1 MRLNIRRFPY
11 SLAMVAV
18 LALTLL
24 FALAACSDDGDGD
37 ASTPASPTATTTVSE
52 SMPDLTTPSESM
64 PEPTAVSESMPEP
77 TTPPESMPEPT
88 APASMAPPIKV
99 VTTTSIVADWVE
111 NIGGDH
117 VEVFSL
123 VPTGAD
129 PHGYQPGARDVAR
142 IADADLVLTVGLGLE
157 ESWLHDLIQNASADE
172 SRIVALGNTI
182 DPIEFEEP
190 GGHGHGMEEEEAG
203 PLTGRLLIAD
213 RDQASLSVLD
223 LTTELLSEN
232 SLQVAAPGAT
242 LYSSPSGRF
251 AFVLARGPG
260 DDDDRVHI
268 IDGGVYLE
276 PHEGHM
282 DLVTGPV
289 SFLSLGTSDE
299 RPVHTSVHN
308 GWTAIYHDGSGRAA
322 LFEEHDL
329 EEERDEY
336 EPIWFDA
343 GLQHGAVV
351 PMGED
356 YFMVTSNNP
365 DYPATA
371 QSSLPLGAEVWTLDG
386 EVVYDASNR
395 SCPGMH
401 GEAANHDGVLLGCV
415 GGVLFIEGHD
425 GEFEHEFIENP
436 AGMSEAGRI
445 GSVWGHEDA
454 ANFFGSASYR
464 HEGASVYDGLWMIDG
479 EGGSITRVLPSEP
492 DKRVYGAAF
501 DAHGEEFFALTADG
515 MINVISPV
523 SGEVEETVQLMD
535 PFDGD
540 TSPYFIVVGEVL
552 YLSDRAGGR
561 IAEFHLAE
569 GEIENEWPIGGNPG
583 RLAFVGIGAAES
595 EGGHEDHGH
604 GPLDPHFWFDP
615 IRVKAA
621 VDDIAARLSA
631 LDPDRGDAYRANASA
646 YGALLDD
653 LHEWTGEQVAA
664 VPEDHRLLVTSHD
677 SLGYFATLYSFEI
690 VGVILGTTT
699 EVEPSAEDLAELIHE
714 IEESGATAVFGET
727 TVSER
732 MAQTVATESGIRLVR
747 LYSGSLGDEDS
758 GAGTYLEM
766 VRTNVERIVEALK

>member
-1 MRLNIRRFPY
+1 MILNTRNFPS

-18 LALTLL
+18 LIITLV
-24 FALAACSDDGDGD
+24 FALAACTDDGDGG
-37 ASTPASPTATTTVSE
+37 AATPVSPTSTTAVSE
-52 SMPDLTTPSESM
+52 SMPDPTTPSESMPDPTTPSESM
-64 PEPTAVSESMPEP
+64 PEPATPSESMP
-77 TTPPESMPEPT
+77 
-88 APASMAPPIKV
+88 PAISV
-99 VTTTSIVADWVE
+99 VTTTNIVADWVQ
-111 NIGGDH
+111 NIGGEH
-117 VEVFSL
+117 VDVFSL

-129 PHGYQPGARDVAR
+129 PHSFQPGAQDVAK
-142 IADADLVLTVGLGLE
+142 IADADLVLSIGLGLE
-157 ESWLHDLIQNASADE
+157 ETWLNDLIRNASIDE
-172 SRIVALGNTI
+172 SRIVVLGNTI

-190 GGHGHGMEEEEAG
+190 GGHGMEEEQGA
-203 PLTGRLLIAD
+203 LAGRLLIAD

-223 LTTELLSEN
+223 LGSELLSEN
-232 SLQVAAPGAT
+232 SVQVAAPGAS

-251 AFVLARGPG
+251 AFALARGPE

-289 SFLSLGTSDE
+289 SLLSLGTSDQ

-308 GWTAIYHDGSGRAA
+308 GWTAIFHDGSGRAA

-329 EEERDEY
+329 EEERDDY
-336 EPIWFDA
+336 EPIWLEA

-351 PMGED
+351 AMGEG

-365 DYPATA
+365 EYPDTA
-371 QSSLPLGAEVWTLDG
+371 QSSLPIGAEVRTVDDQ
-386 EVVYDASNR
+386 VVYDASNR

-401 GEAANHDGVLLGCV
+401 GEAANHDGVLMGCV

-425 GEFEHEFIENP
+425 GEFGHEFIDNP
-436 AGMSEAGRI
+436 DGMSDAGRI
-445 GSVWGHEDA
+445 GTVWGHEDSP
-454 ANFFGSASYR
+454 NFFGSASYR
-464 HEGASVYDGLWMIDG
+464 HEGASMYDGLWIIDA
-479 EGGSITRVLPSEP
+479 EGGSISRVLPSED

-515 MINVISPV
+515 MINVISSA
-523 SGEVEETVQLMD
+523 SGEVEETIQLMD

-552 YLSDRAGGR
+552 YLSDRSGGR
-561 IAEFHLAE
+561 IVEFHLAE
-569 GEIENEWPIGGNPG
+569 GEIEREWSIGGNPG
-583 RLAFVGIGAAES
+583 RLAFVGVGGGAEGDDHAE
-595 EGGHEDHGH
+595 EHGH

-615 IRVKAA
+615 LRVKVA

-631 LDPDRGDAYRANASA
+631 LDPDRGDTYRANASA

-653 LHEWTGEQVAA
+653 LHEWTEEQVAV
-664 VPEDHRLLVTSHD
+664 VPEASRLLATSHD
-677 SLGYFATLYSFEI
+677 SLGYLATLYSFEI
-690 VGVILGTTT
+690 VGVILGSTT
-699 EVEPSAEDLAELIHE
+699 EVEASAEDLTELIHE
-714 IEESGATAVFGET
+714 IEESGAKAVFGET

-732 MAQTVATESGIRLVR
+732 LAQTVATESGAKLVR

-766 VRTNVERIVEALK
+766 VRTNIQRIVEALK